1 MARCRHI
8 ALVAGLLVASV
19 GLSAC
24 ADGFD
29 VDKLDVFGLSDKP
42 KLPGERKPV
51 FPEGVPGVSQG
62 IPPDLVKGAHPA
74 EGDPLMQQTAS
85 TPAAAEQPK
94 SAQQAEQ
101 KPKPKPKAK
110 PKPKVVR
117 APAPPPQQAAPQSTA
132 NQPASG
138 TQAPWPSAPPPQAS
152 GTNAP
157 WPSSSSNSAP
167 APWPDAPAPGTFSR

>member
-1 MARCRHI
+1 MARFRHI
-8 ALVAGLLVASV
+8 ALVAGLLAASV

-62 IPPDLVKGAHPA
+62 IPPDLVKGAHPT

-85 TPAAAEQPK
+85 APPAAAETPK
-94 SAQQAEQ
+94 PEQQAEQ

-117 APAPPPQQAAPQSTA
+117 APAPPPQAAPQSTA
-132 NQPASG
+132 SQPATG
-138 TQAPWPSAPPPQAS
+138 TQAPWPSAPPPAAS
-152 GTNAP
+152 GASAP